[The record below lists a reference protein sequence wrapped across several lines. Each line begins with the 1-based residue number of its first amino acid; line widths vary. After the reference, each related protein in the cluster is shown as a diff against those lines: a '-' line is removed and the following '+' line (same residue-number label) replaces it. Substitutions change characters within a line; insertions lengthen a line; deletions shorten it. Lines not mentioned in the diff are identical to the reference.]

1 MVVPMLL
8 MKNMYFVGAKMVLR
22 YTCNET
28 LSVLYSNCVTNY
40 GAVMVSTGLCLI
52 CAAVEL

>member
-1 MVVPMLL
+1 MLL
-8 MKNMYFVGAKMVLR
+8 MKNMYFVGTKMVLR

-28 LSVLYSNCVTNY
+28 LSVLYSNCITNY

-52 CAAVEL
+52 CAAVES